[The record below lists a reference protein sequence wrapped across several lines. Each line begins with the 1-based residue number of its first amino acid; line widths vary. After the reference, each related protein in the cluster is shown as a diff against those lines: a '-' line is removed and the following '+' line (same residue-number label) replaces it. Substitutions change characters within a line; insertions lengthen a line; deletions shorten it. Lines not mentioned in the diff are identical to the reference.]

1 MFLIGR
7 TVTAEMVLD
16 GAPVK
21 AQRIYDLGGIN
32 RVVPQGTAVEAA
44 LAWARRMAG
53 HPPDA
58 LAGMKRMLAQ
68 AEENPLTDAIMN
80 DQKIFQEFSGQ
91 PAAIARMEEVQAKF
105 DAGAGIRE
113 TYWPGEIED

>member
-1 MFLIGR
+1 
-7 TVTAEMVLD
+7 
-16 GAPVK
+16 VK

-32 RVVPQGTAVEAA
+32 KVVPQGTAVDAA

-91 PAAIARMEEVQAKF
+91 PAAIAKMEEVQAKF

-113 TYWPGEIED
+113 TYWPDEIER